1 MTLFNNKDRMQEA
14 APEIGEEF
22 PSSVASD
29 AKAYNS
35 EIEKHVGKKIK
46 LFRNM
51 RGLSQSDVAVKLGI
65 TFQQF
70 QKYETGKNR
79 IPISRLMKLASIFG
93 VNMTVFFE
101 NTLNVMFDD
110 IMGRKPNRLHEDVAH
125 IEVSTVQRP
134 NSFSVNEFSMDDEVH
149 NLVRYFKSIK
159 DASVRKHIS
168 MLVKSLSS
176 EDNKF

>member
-1 MTLFNNKDRMQEA
+1 MTPFNNKDKMQEI
-14 APEIGEEF
+14 APEGGEEF
-22 PSSVASD
+22 SSNIVTD
-29 AKAYNS
+29 AKSYNS

-110 IMGRKPNRLHEDVAH
+110 IMGKKANRLHEDVTQ

-134 NSFSVNEFSMDDEVH
+134 NSFSVNEFSMDDEVQ
-149 NLVRYFKSIK
+149 NLIKHFKAIK
-159 DASVRKHIS
+159 DSTIRKHIS
-168 MLVKSLSS
+168 LLVKSLSS
-176 EDNKF
+176 DDNKI